1 MRVITLAAH
10 STPEFK
16 EDRSKD
22 WIMYGT
28 ERPWKNRYPDYLL
41 DLFNSSAKHN
51 AIIRGKVDYIVGNGF
66 RVDDKGLGTE
76 SLAKVSKFINQ
87 PNRYETL
94 DELLMKCSLDLEIY
108 NGFALEIIANKTNQK
123 IAGVYHVDFTKYRK
137 CKETDGY
144 FYSDEWHK
152 TQPKVEYIP
161 EFDPYKIGGK
171 SLLYVKTYHPMSDVY
186 PLPEYLGCVP
196 YVEMDKEIAN
206 FHLNSIK
213 NGFMGGTMI
222 NFYNGTPTEEEQEA
236 IERKLYDKFSGSDNA
251 NKLVLNFNDSRE
263 QGAEIIALNGND
275 FDKRFDI
282 LNETVR
288 KEIFSG
294 HRIVDPN
301 LFGIK
306 EDGIFATRNQ
316 IRDSYELFQ
325 NTYVNQRQRLLEQVF
340 NGLASVQGF
349 EGRLYI
355 EDTEPLGVEF
365 SEATKVSVMTRDEI
379 REAVGLEPLSE
390 VAMSKEVQLSKEDE
404 VSEIQLCDAFF
415 ECGLSLDEW
424 EVVESKPVRFQ
435 SDKELEL
442 SEDRIRKFGFADE
455 NFDMA
460 VLEILKENP
469 NQTWAAI
476 AAQLETTVEKVAES
490 LRSLTSKNFL
500 TITEQVV
507 EETSQRVAEVTLE
520 GSKAL
525 ETAEPLDVTFRIA
538 YRYAKSPE
546 ASGADV
552 LPTTREFCRRMV
564 SQSANR
570 VWTNADIQRIGMQEN
585 RNVWMRRGGFW
596 TRQGGAVTTPYC
608 RHVWEQ
614 VVIKERNG

>member
-1 MRVITLAAH
+1 MAAH

-22 WIMYGT
+22 WILYGT

-51 AIIRGKVDYIVGNGF
+51 AIIRGKVDYIVGKGF
-66 RVDDKGLGTE
+66 RVDENGLGTE
-76 SLAKVSKFINQ
+76 ALAKVSKFVNK
-87 PNRYETL
+87 PNPYETL
-94 DELLMKCSLDLEIY
+94 DELLAKCSLDLEIY

-137 CKETDGY
+137 CKDSDGY
-144 FYSDEWHK
+144 FYSEEWHK
-152 TQPKVEYIP
+152 TQPEVEYIP
-161 EFDPYKIGGK
+161 EFDPYNIGGK
-171 SLLYVKTYHPMSDVY
+171 TLLYVKAYHPMSDVY

-379 REAVGLEPLSE
+379 REAVGLEPISE
-390 VAMSKEVQLSKEDE
+390 VQMSKEVKLAKDDE
-404 VSEIQLCDAFF
+404 AEEIKLCDAFA

-476 AAQLETTVEKVAES
+476 AAQLETTVEKVAEA
-490 LRSLTSKNFL
+490 LRSLTSNNFL

-507 EETSQRVAEVTLE
+507 EETTQRVAEVTRE
-520 GSKAL
+520 GAKAL

-546 ASGADV
+546 ASGPAV
-552 LPTTREFCRRMV
+552 LPTTREFCRRMMEQ
-564 SQSANR
+564 SQTK
-570 VWTNADIQRIGMQEN
+570 VWTNADIQQIGMREN

-596 TRQGGAVTTPYC
+596 TRKGTDITTPYC